1 MEEHV
6 KQYKND
12 TKNAINLF
20 LVILTVSTLI
30 KVALGSGGTYNSAFL
45 ATFSIIFFAFM
56 FVTNMSITRNK
67 LICGKHNARVSIL
80 STVPPFLFVFLVGV
94 LVLASFPGWKRCFAN
109 TFGTWIVWAIGL
121 SDLIG
126 EKSKTK
132 FVGEGATS
140 DQLLYAKI
148 NKEPLV
154 IFNELTTEGIT
165 KDNIE
170 REAAGHGGWG
180 QYGQLGLT
188 EDRATMMSVFK
199 YVNMKNDI
207 GQSIWLGFLGVI
219 TLLVG
224 FNSILAEN
232 CNAFTQNKAEFQ
244 NYLNN
249 KLKKN

>member
-30 KVALGSGGTYNSAFL
+30 KVALGSGGTHNSAFL
-45 ATFSIIFFAFM
+45 AAFSIIFFAFM
-56 FVTNMSITRNK
+56 FMTNLSITRNK

-165 KDNIE
+165 KENI
-170 REAAGHGGWG
+170 AGDDGGGWP
-180 QYGQLGLT
+180 QYHQLGLT
-188 EDRATMMSVFK
+188 EDRDTMMRVFK